1 MPSNSP
7 LPETLALAL
16 SAAVVVIALY
26 LSVRLWRR
34 GRFQRKAVKSLGIP
48 DLLQVTPEEFE
59 EMVAELFR
67 SFGHQVKRVGARDN
81 VEAYLVVKTRNGKK
95 WIVQSKRQRGR
106 MDDLPVREL
115 EKLVRY
121 EKADKGVMVI
131 TGTFTEQAR
140 HWAGNN
146 SIALY
151 DGDEF
156 LKAFRN
162 LRAK

>member
-1 MPSNSP
+1 MPFNPP
-7 LPETLALAL
+7 LPDTLALAL
-16 SAAVVVIALY
+16 SAVVVLIALY
-26 LSVRLWRR
+26 LSVRLWQR
-34 GRFQRKAVKSLGIP
+34 GRLARKAVQSLGIP
-48 DLLQVTPEEFE
+48 DMLQITPEELE
-59 EMVAELFR
+59 EMVAQLFR
-67 SFGHQVKRVGARDN
+67 SFGHQVKRVSARDN
-81 VEAYLVVKTRNGKK
+81 VQAYLVVKTRNGKK

-121 EKADKGVMVI
+121 EKANKGVMVI

-140 HWAGNN
+140 HWAGSN

>member
-1 MPSNSP
+1 MPFNLP

-16 SAAVVVIALY
+16 SAAVVLIALY
-26 LSVRLWRR
+26 VGVRLW
-34 GRFQRKAVKSLGIP
+34 Q
-48 DLLQVTPEEFE
+48 
-59 EMVAELFR
+59 
-67 SFGHQVKRVGARDN
+67 
-81 VEAYLVVKTRNGKK
+81 
-95 WIVQSKRQRGR
+95 
-106 MDDLPVREL
+106 L

-131 TGTFTEQAR
+131 TRTLTEQAR
-140 HWAGNN
+140 HWAGSN

>member
-1 MPSNSP
+1 MPSN
-7 LPETLALAL
+7 LPRPDILVLSL
-16 SAAVVVIALY
+16 SAAVVLIALY
-26 LSVRLWRR
+26 LGRRLWRR

-59 EMVAELFR
+59 EMVAELFH
-67 SFGHQVKRVGARDN
+67 SFGHQVKRGGARDN

-106 MDDLPVREL
+106 MDDLPVREM

-140 HWAGNN
+140 HWAGSN

>member
-1 MPSNSP
+1 
-7 LPETLALAL
+7 
-16 SAAVVVIALY
+16 
-26 LSVRLWRR
+26 
-34 GRFQRKAVKSLGIP
+34 
-48 DLLQVTPEEFE
+48 
-59 EMVAELFR
+59 
-67 SFGHQVKRVGARDN
+67 
-81 VEAYLVVKTRNGKK
+81 VVKTRNGKK

-106 MDDLPVREL
+106 MDDLPVREM

-140 HWAGNN
+140 HWAESN